1 MYKYKIY
8 FDDSGIPNRMFEEKP
23 LEEQMYIFMEIL
35 ATDFDVPL
43 DDSIADIFSIAE
55 DIITHF
61 LLLDYEKTL
70 NLVKACEVKL
80 LMFLSEFLYD
90 IFEACPKQEL
100 ITVFEDS
107 HVGMFSA
114 KKAGFT
120 TVGVYDAYSYDDALK
135 READYYITDFRG
147 LKIA

>member
-90 IFEACPKQEL
+90 IIEACPKQEL
-100 ITVFEDS
+100 ITVFEDRKNEIS
-107 HVGMFSA
+107 SKDLQEYTRYIKYANDFINSRRGKWLI
-114 KKAGFT
+114 KKMN
-120 TVGVYDAYSYDDALK
+120 K
-135 READYYITDFRG
+135 
-147 LKIA
+147 KNK

>member
-1 MYKYKIY
+1 
-8 FDDSGIPNRMFEEKP
+8 
-23 LEEQMYIFMEIL
+23 
-35 ATDFDVPL
+35 L

-90 IFEACPKQEL
+90 IIEACPKQEL

-114 KKAGFT
+114 
-120 TVGVYDAYSYDDALK
+120 GVYDAYSYDDALK